1 MWRVALLLIFAL
13 IIIPVFSYYF
23 DAPIVE
29 PQLSSLKYLFCSML
43 IVAGVCFLIGELT
56 GNVSQVDKIWSIVP
70 IFYAFKVFM
79 DSGYHPRLGLMFILV
94 LIWGV
99 RLTYNFSRR
108 GAYHWIPWKGEED
121 YRWRVLKQKP
131 GLNTT
136 WGWRLFNLFF
146 ICLYQNTLIL
156 LFTLPTIVAWQG
168 DNTLN
173 WIDII
178 AAIGMFTFIII
189 ETIADQ
195 QQYNFQT
202 TKHQFINNK
211 QTVPSPYD
219 DGFCRQGL
227 WAKMRHPN
235 YLSEQVI
242 WVCFYLFSVAA
253 TDRWLNWSA
262 VGCILLLLL
271 FKGSSD
277 FSEDISLTKY
287 PKYKD
292 YQKNTPRF
300 IPKFW

>member
-1 MWRVALLLIFAL
+1 M
-13 IIIPVFSYYF
+13 
-23 DAPIVE
+23 
-29 PQLSSLKYLFCSML
+29 
-43 IVAGVCFLIGELT
+43 
-56 GNVSQVDKIWSIVP
+56 
-70 IFYAFKVFM
+70 
-79 DSGYHPRLGLMFILV
+79 
-94 LIWGV
+94 
-99 RLTYNFSRR
+99 
-108 GAYHWIPWKGEED
+108 
-121 YRWRVLKQKP
+121 
-131 GLNTT
+131 
-136 WGWRLFNLFF
+136 
-146 ICLYQNTLIL
+146 
-156 LFTLPTIVAWQG
+156 AWQG

-178 AAIGMFTFIII
+178 AAFGMFTFIIF

-202 TKHQFINNK
+202 TKHQFIYNK

-219 DGFCRQGL
+219 DGFCKQGL

-242 WVCFYLFSVAA
+242 WICFYLFSVAA

-292 YQKNTPRF
+292 YQKSTPRF